1 MVRNIT
7 KTLCT
12 LAPMM
17 ERSFDMF
24 CLSTKKLYRTNVFV
38 FIALYR
44 TPKLPGQFCQEEEDM
59 KITHLSMFTNWRGV
73 SQTTLVWID
82 MTGSRFPFFLMLAIT
97 QCTVMVI
104 EAQHWFRAGA
114 RLHYSGSISRAL
126 KQWSM
131 KLTVLPPL
139 CIETE
144 RQLMCH
150 SLLVNSNL
158 KSQFKGRTDLNTTS
172 PEKNLTHK
180 DWKCELISMSL
191 FSIIEKRGLL
201 HPFL

>member
-1 MVRNIT
+1 MCLYLLLCIEPRN
-7 KTLCT
+7 CQVNF
-12 LAPMM
+12 A
-17 ERSFDMF
+17 R
-24 CLSTKKLYRTNVFV
+24 KKRTWKSH
-38 FIALYR
+38 
-44 TPKLPGQFCQEEEDM
+44 TCQC
-59 KITHLSMFTNWRGV
+59 
-73 SQTTLVWID
+73 SQTEGAFHKLHWYELIWQVLD
-82 MTGSRFPFFLMLAIT
+82 SPFFLMLAIT

-150 SLLVNSNL
+150 SLLVNSKL
-158 KSQFKGRTDLNTTS
+158 KQQFKGRTDLNTTS
-172 PEKNLTHK
+172 PEKIWLIKIENVNLFP
-180 DWKCELISMSL
+180 CLCSV
-191 FSIIEKRGLL
+191 
-201 HPFL
+201 

>member
-1 MVRNIT
+1 
-7 KTLCT
+7 
-12 LAPMM
+12 
-17 ERSFDMF
+17 
-24 CLSTKKLYRTNVFV
+24 
-38 FIALYR
+38 
-44 TPKLPGQFCQEEEDM
+44 M

-131 KLTVLPPL
+131 KLTVLPPSMHWNW
-139 CIETE
+139 TTTDVS
-144 RQLMCH
+144 Q
-150 SLLVNSNL
+150 SVGQF
-158 KSQFKGRTDLNTTS
+158 KSKQFKGRTDLNTTNS
-172 PEKNLTHK
+172 GKNLTHK
-180 DWKCELISMSL
+180 DWKCELISMSM

>member
-1 MVRNIT
+1 M
-7 KTLCT
+7 
-12 LAPMM
+12 
-17 ERSFDMF
+17 
-24 CLSTKKLYRTNVFV
+24 FV

-73 SQTTLVWID
+73 HKLHWYELIWQVLDS
-82 MTGSRFPFFLMLAIT
+82 PFFLMLAIT

-150 SLLVNSNL
+150 SLLVNSKL
-158 KSQFKGRTDLNTTS
+158 KQQFKGRTDLNTTNS
-172 PEKNLTHK
+172 GKNLTHK
-180 DWKCELISMSL
+180 DWKWK
-191 FSIIEKRGLL
+191 F
-201 HPFL
+201 HVFV